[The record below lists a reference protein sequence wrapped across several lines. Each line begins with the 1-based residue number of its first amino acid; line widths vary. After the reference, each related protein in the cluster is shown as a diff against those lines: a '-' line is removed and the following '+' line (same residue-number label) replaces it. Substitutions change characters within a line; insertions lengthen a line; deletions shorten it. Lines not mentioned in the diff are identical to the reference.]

1 MNGMKWRVLIP
12 VPAVLVV
19 GAVLGL
25 SACGTAAGAQSG
37 ATVVNL
43 GTTNWAT
50 IPTVPPTV
58 STIPGTT
65 LPPVPGSKTT
75 EVTEYTIKA
84 GDNPTTVASFYLIS
98 LQELDEINANTE
110 GYDLFLIGLK
120 IKIPV
125 GATIPAADTAP
136 GETVPAV
143 ETQICGTYT
152 LASGD
157 FPGVV
162 AKKFKVTVKALDAAN
177 EDTNGYGGF
186 IVGTVINV
194 PCAEGETNDG

>member
-1 MNGMKWRVLIP
+1 MLALS
-12 VPAVLVV
+12 AVF
-19 GAVLGL
+19 GL
-25 SACGTAAGAQSG
+25 SACGTAAGARSG
-37 ATVVNL
+37 ATVANL
-43 GTTNWAT
+43 GATNWAT

-75 EVTEYTIKA
+75 QVTEYTIKS

-98 LQELDEINANTE
+98 LQELDEINATTE
-110 GYDLFLIGLK
+110 GYDLFLIGLT

-125 GATIPAADTAP
+125 GATIPVVGEAP
-136 GETVPAV
+136 GDTVPPV
-143 ETQICGTYT
+143 ETLVCGKYT

-157 FPGVV
+157 FPGSV
-162 AKKFKVTVKALDAAN
+162 ARKFKVTVKALDAAN

-186 IVGTVINV
+186 IVGTVIDV